1 MQDGASSHTAQTVV
15 SYLDTYLGKRRWI
28 RDWPPLSPDLNPLD
42 FGIWSILKTKVGE
55 RGPKSPPDLKAFIMQ
70 EVKNLSVETVRKC
83 AGELPRR
90 LECMVERKGGR
101 VWIHDGG
108 ENRPQRLRIYFC
120 DYRFFSAGTYGP
132 PNLHVQISPY
142 FS

>member
-83 AGELPRR
+83 VDELPRR
-90 LECMVERKGGR
+90 LECLVECKGGAFEYMM
-101 VWIHDGG
+101 GKK
-108 ENRPQRLRIYFC
+108 
-120 DYRFFSAGTYGP
+120 
-132 PNLHVQISPY
+132 
-142 FS
+142 